1 MATIRTTGASL
12 TNTVDINANNISVF
26 DNTQSKYININ
37 ERYVNNSQIIESSLN
52 GNNKFEYPIESISDK
67 NVSGLKSMIN
77 YIENNNGKSSNY
89 YFEDN
94 SNIIIKKK
102 INNSKKTLNL
112 EESNIYNKITN
123 TITHIMKNWNYED
136 NTSMYIRKQINR
148 SKRYFNYDENTTLN
162 KVNKIVK
169 NNTYKNYSIS
179 NINENFLSNKTI
191 INNNI
196 TRKTIPNFIQEDHYF
211 YFHKTING
219 SSTSTVDL
227 SN

>member
-1 MATIRTTGASL
+1 MAR
-12 TNTVDINANNISVF
+12 
-26 DNTQSKYININ
+26 SK
-37 ERYVNNSQIIESSLN
+37 
-52 GNNKFEYPIESISDK
+52 
-67 NVSGLKSMIN
+67 SGS
-77 YIENNNGKSSNY
+77 
-89 YFEDN
+89 
-94 SNIIIKKK
+94 IIKKK

-169 NNTYKNYSIS
+169 KNTYKNYSIS

-191 INNNI
+191 VS
-196 TRKTIPNFIQEDHYF
+196 P
-211 YFHKTING
+211 
-219 SSTSTVDL
+219 S
-227 SN
+227 